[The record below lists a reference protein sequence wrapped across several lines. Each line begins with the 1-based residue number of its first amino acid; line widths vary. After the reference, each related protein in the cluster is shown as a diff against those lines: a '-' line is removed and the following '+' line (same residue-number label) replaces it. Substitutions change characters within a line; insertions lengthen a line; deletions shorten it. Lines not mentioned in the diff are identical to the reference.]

1 MKSAVFSV
9 MTNSVLSRAV
19 APRIAAALL
28 LANAA
33 LFCGCDRI
41 ERGIAAFSG
50 ASERANA
57 QETEETE
64 TETPQV
70 AVYVVKNE
78 RVPLIHETPGR
89 VVASKVAQVRP
100 KVGGVL
106 LKRLFEEGSFV
117 REGDVLYEIESDVY
131 KANYDKAEANLE
143 ELKRRQARAALLKDK
158 QATSQEEYESSL
170 FAFKQAK
177 AEFDL
182 AALELNY
189 CQVKAPIS
197 GKIGFSS
204 ITVGALV
211 SSAQEQE
218 LVTIQQLDPIYVD
231 VNPSVVFLSKAK
243 KNGANDFMQ
252 NARVELLMEDG
263 TRYAETGRIQY
274 SDNAVQEDVGT
285 VALRAEFPNPNGVL
299 LPGMFVRARMEEG
312 VREDGKTVPQQA
324 VFRDPKG
331 NPYVWVV
338 RDDSTVERRAVGS
351 ERTFNGAALV
361 DFGLEAGDRVVVEG
375 SQYISDGTR
384 VDVVES
390 AGGAE

>member
-9 MTNSVLSRAV
+9 MTNSVLSRAA

-143 ELKRRQARAALLKDK
+143 ELKRRQA
-158 QATSQEEYESSL
+158 QEKPERHNCR
-170 FAFKQAK
+170 KRTK
-177 AEFDL
+177 
-182 AALELNY
+182 LNPE
-189 CQVKAPIS
+189 VP
-197 GKIGFSS
+197 
-204 ITVGALV
+204 L
-211 SSAQEQE
+211 
-218 LVTIQQLDPIYVD
+218 
-231 VNPSVVFLSKAK
+231 
-243 KNGANDFMQ
+243 
-252 NARVELLMEDG
+252 
-263 TRYAETGRIQY
+263 
-274 SDNAVQEDVGT
+274 
-285 VALRAEFPNPNGVL
+285 ALRRREQSSHGKSNAL
-299 LPGMFVRARMEEG
+299 RKRRMLFL
-312 VREDGKTVPQQA
+312 VVHSII
-324 VFRDPKG
+324 
-331 NPYVWVV
+331 PY
-338 RDDSTVERRAVGS
+338 T
-351 ERTFNGAALV
+351 N
-361 DFGLEAGDRVVVEG
+361 
-375 SQYISDGTR
+375 
-384 VDVVES
+384 
-390 AGGAE
+390 